1 MFLWVV
7 IVVVVVGSLVVVLWC
22 GFWLR
27 ASGWVGGWF
36 VASCLGAKAFALLVK
51 RNSESESFCV
61 CMGQRA
67 AMIFAIFLLILQ
79 IVVNNSMEN
88 SLYKVFVFISIL
100 FSQSMSFENSISN
113 LRLKWDNFLC

>member
-1 MFLWVV
+1 MRLLAAREWVV
-7 IVVVVVGSLVVVLWC
+7 WWAGCGFVVGYSCWELLP
-22 GFWLR
+22 LEE
-27 ASGWVGGWF
+27 
-36 VASCLGAKAFALLVK
+36 CLGAKASALLVK

-79 IVVNNSMEN
+79 IVVNNLIEN

-100 FSQSMSFENSISN
+100 FSQSMSPESHISD
-113 LRLKWDNFLC
+113 LRLSCINFLC